1 MYDIKAEHFED
12 QAIHIKKLYFKYKAR
27 KVVIDGNG
35 LGAGLVDFMTVP
47 TILPDGDVL
56 PDFGV
61 VNDEDGQYKKK
72 RTKDCELDAIYVI
85 KANAPINTEAHTIAQ
100 TEIQSGKVKLLIDER
115 TAREKLLGTKIG

>member
-72 RTKDCELDAIYVI
+72 RTKNQRMAVF
-85 KANAPINTEAHTIAQ
+85 Q
-100 TEIQSGKVKLLIDER
+100 RSSGKRCKSICCSCVF
-115 TAREKLLGTKIG
+115 